1 MCAAGSQE
9 SQLLLTI
16 SMSCWGIT
24 ARLCLCSPG
33 KKTHLPVENAAFVV
47 LDKH

>member
-9 SQLLLTI
+9 SQLLLI
-16 SMSCWGIT
+16 APVSCWGIT
-24 ARLCLCSPG
+24 FSPG
-33 KKTHLPVENAAFVV
+33 KKTHLPIENTAFVV